1 MADDTQQAIDQLKAL
16 PQDRQAA
23 ILSQLDPAKKQEILG
38 RLQAKPQSTS
48 IRQSVDDWLQ
58 SPEGGLLS
66 RVGRGIL
73 RVPVGAAESAYDINK
88 PSDSV
93 LGNLGLATGLT
104 QVKRGL
110 IDPAVEQASQALGG
124 VKQSLK
130 SAMSGNIPEADRALT
145 ESVGHTGAA
154 MLPLAG
160 PWAASLGERAGK
172 GDIAGAGAELLT
184 GLALPK
190 IAEKGAPA
198 VADFAREH
206 AAKID
211 TRYFGNREAG
221 TAVSK
226 AKLVG
231 QLKNLAT
238 QIDPETGNST
248 PGLIRQEL
256 EATKAKTAQAVGD
269 AAKAGQTIDFSTE
282 LDGMTKQALDT
293 AATRDLATYQKAAQ
307 QIKSIN
313 LMVRAAVDP
322 QSGGLRPV
330 NVKALSPTDIT
341 NYDMNGNATGILKR
355 LEKPSFEGGTTDI
368 AENYA
373 KNLRMA
379 LSDKL
384 DEAVPG
390 VKDLRRQSHN
400 LISADIAAKSMLEQN
415 YAGLKRYYHSIWS
428 KGPVDFGAF
437 ALLHE
442 GLGLNWYEA
451 AGTVAAARALWDSAP
466 STTARAAAWR
476 MVSDLLDR
484 GKAATRPVGQTGGT
498 VGPSGPQL
506 PTGGQPNAPAGQPSG
521 GFPGLQVPQ
530 NQPLTSAPSATETPA
545 PTPRTTPQL
554 TGTVR
559 TPEGVSGMSAKT
571 KAMMDRV
578 DVLQERIDNPKS
590 AADKTAAVREMD
602 ELKKMISGE
611 STGVEEK
618 RLAGR
623 ERVAKFRAKQASQA
637 TPVEIAGSEPVASS
651 GTPEQTLSAIQ
662 QGREYLKTLP
672 GGPEFLTKFNVNVKK
687 AKLSPEQELDGLV
700 EGILQ
705 LKGGH

>member
-1 MADDTQQAIDQLKAL
+1 MSQTVQGPDGKTYQFPDGTTKDQAVNYFKSKGVA
-16 PQDRQAA
+16 
-23 ILSQLDPAKKQEILG
+23 PA
-38 RLQAKPQSTS
+38 
-48 IRQSVDDWLQ
+48 
-58 SPEGGLLS
+58 
-66 RVGRGIL
+66 
-73 RVPVGAAESAYDINK
+73 
-88 PSDSV
+88 PSDQPGFFTRAAQAFQIPTTKEGWKDALKTQGLNLLMPGMGNIVSGVESGVSTTKSV
-93 LGNLGLATGLT
+93 ASDVKKGNLGQAALDIAPAYDPSMGANAVALEHTAED
-104 QVKRGL
+104 VKNKNY
-110 IDPAVEQASQALGG
+110 LGIAG
-124 VKQSLK
+124 TL
-130 SAMSGNIPEADRALT
+130 
-145 ESVGHTGAA
+145 TGAA
-154 MLPLAG
+154 GTA
-160 PWAASLGERAGK
+160 
-172 GDIAGAGAELLT
+172 LLT
-184 GLALPK
+184 RLGTHGSEPLS
-190 IAEKGAPA
+190 
-198 VADFAREH
+198 DFAREH

-238 QIDPETGNST
+238 QVDPETGTST
-248 PGLIRQEL
+248 PGMIRQEL
-256 EATKAKTAQAVGD
+256 EATKAKTAQAVTD
-269 AAKAGQTIDFSTE
+269 ATKSGQTIDFSTE
-282 LDGMTKQALDT
+282 LDGMTKQALDV
-293 AATRDLATYQKAAQ
+293 ASTRDIATYRKAAQ
-307 QIKSIN
+307 QIKAIN

-322 QSGGLRPV
+322 QAGGLRPI

-341 NYDMNGNATGILKR
+341 GYDINGNATGILKR

-400 LISADIAAKSMLEQN
+400 LISADIAAKEMLDQSF
-415 YAGLKRYYHSIWS
+415 AGLKRYYHSIWS

-484 GKAATRPVGQTGGT
+484 GKAPTRPVGQTGGAGT
-498 VGPSGPQL
+498 PSGPQL
-506 PTGGQPNAPAGQPSG
+506 PTGGQPSAPAGQPSG

-530 NQPLTSAPSATETPA
+530 NQGLTSAPSVTEPLA
-545 PTPRTTPQL
+545 ATPRTPPQL

-590 AADKTAAVREMD
+590 GADKAAATKELG
-602 ELKKMISGE
+602 ELKTILAGQ
-611 STGVEEK
+611 STGAEEG
-618 RLAGR
+618 RIAGR

-637 TPVEIAGSEPVASS
+637 TPVEMAGNEPVASS

-687 AKLSPEQELDGLV
+687 ARLSPEQELDGLV